1 MAKRFEK
8 EIKTAEQQMAFEAV
22 QACKAE
28 MDQIDVEIRKQFAK
42 MSEVE
47 GKYAIGKETGDYID
61 PHFRPW
67 HYVYATEEDK
77 TRENEEIK
85 AINLTITALQTKK
98 YDLMDKHEALEDK
111 LCITLWGYGIKT
123 YQAHKMLK
131 AKRKALEEKRR
142 EIAELEQEIKALE
155 NEVG

>member
-61 PHFRPW
+61 PHFRPG
-67 HYVYATEEDK
+67 H
-77 TRENEEIK
+77 
-85 AINLTITALQTKK
+85 
-98 YDLMDKHEALEDK
+98 
-111 LCITLWGYGIKT
+111 
-123 YQAHKMLK
+123 
-131 AKRKALEEKRR
+131 
-142 EIAELEQEIKALE
+142 
-155 NEVG
+155 